1 MRTLEYTV
9 PAEFNDRKVLHFLK
23 GSVGLSSRLI
33 RALKMQENGIM
44 KNGSHTRTV
53 DIINEGDIITIN
65 IPEDKKEE
73 NFSEGDA
80 TCLTRAGV
88 EILYEDADVL
98 VVNKPALMPIH
109 QSHNH
114 QGDTLADLVIS
125 YLNTEASGAIFRA
138 VGRLDKG
145 TSGIVVCGKNAFSAN
160 KLQGHIRKTYFA
172 LPTGSYSGTG
182 TIEVPIYR
190 PDPMKTYR
198 TVDPR
203 GDYALTKY
211 EVLKTG
217 ENLSF
222 VRVQIETG
230 RTHQIRVHFA
240 HLGTPLLGDS
250 MYGEEDPRISHQSLH
265 CGVAE
270 FEQPYSGV
278 LIKVEAKLPEDMQQ
292 IIDTELS

>member
-1 MRTLEYTV
+1 MRTLEYIV
-9 PAEFNDRKVLHFLK
+9 PVEYDNRKVLHFLK

-53 DIINEGDIITIN
+53 DIIKVGDKITIN
-65 IPEDKKEE
+65 IPDDSKNE
-73 NFSEGDA
+73 NFSVGDS

-125 YLNTEASGAIFRA
+125 YLNTESSGAIFRA

-160 KLQGHIRKTYFA
+160 KLQGNIYKTYFA
-172 LPTGSYSGTG
+172 LPSGSYSGTG
-182 TIEVPIYR
+182 TIEAPIYR
-190 PDPMKTYR
+190 PDPLKTFR
-198 TVDPR
+198 NVDER
-203 GDYALTKY
+203 GDYALTRY
-211 EVLKTG
+211 EALKTG
-217 ENLSF
+217 ENVSL
-222 VRVQIETG
+222 VRVNIETG

-240 HLGTPLLGDS
+240 YLGTPLIGDT
-250 MYGEEDPRISHQSLH
+250 MYGTEDPRISHQSLH
-265 CGVAE
+265 CGIAE
-270 FEQPYSGV
+270 FEQPYTGV
-278 LIKVEAKLPEDMQQ
+278 LIKVEAKIPEDMER
-292 IIDTELS
+292 IILSELS